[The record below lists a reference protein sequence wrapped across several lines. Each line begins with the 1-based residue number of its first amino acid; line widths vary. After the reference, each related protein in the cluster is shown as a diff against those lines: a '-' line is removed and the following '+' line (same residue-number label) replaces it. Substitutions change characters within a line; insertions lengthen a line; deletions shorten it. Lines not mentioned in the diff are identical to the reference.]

1 MKAVKHFFLFVSIA
15 ALLSSCGKDPI
26 PQDIHFS
33 VLGDSYSTFEG
44 YVDPETNDVWYQ
56 LPPNNFID
64 VMSVEDMWWYKV
76 AAETGW
82 ALEKNNSF
90 SGSLISNFWGY
101 NSGPYYGPHSF
112 IRRMDDLGDPDV
124 IFVFGGANDVW
135 NGAYCG
141 EYVYSD
147 WTEGQLEQYRPA
159 LAYLFDHLERH
170 YPEAKIYFLVDMDL
184 STTDMEQFVESV
196 HTIARHYRI
205 NCIDLYDIQKDWA
218 HPNAQGMS
226 DIAAQVVAALRKS
239 FNV

>member
-1 MKAVKHFFLFVSIA
+1 MKTVKYFFWVVSIA

-26 PQDIHFS
+26 PQDIRFS

-44 YVDPETNDVWYQ
+44 YVDPDSNDIWYY
-56 LPPNNFID
+56 PAPDNYID
-64 VMSVEDMWWYKV
+64 VTSVEDMWWFKV
-76 AAETGW
+76 AEELGW
-82 ALEKNNSF
+82 TLEKNNSF
-90 SGSLISNFWGY
+90 SGSLICNFWGY

-159 LAYLFDHLERH
+159 MAYLFDYLERH
-170 YPEAKIYFLVDMDL
+170 YPETKIYFLVDMDL
-184 STTDMEQFVESV
+184 STTDMERFVESV
-196 HTIARHYRI
+196 HTVARHYGI
-205 NCIDLYDIQKDWA
+205 DCIDLYDIQKDWA
-218 HPNAQGMS
+218 HPNAQGMA
-226 DIAAQVVAALRKS
+226 DIAAQVVAALRQS
-239 FNV
+239 F

>member
-1 MKAVKHFFLFVSIA
+1 MKTVKYFFLVVTIA

-26 PQDIHFS
+26 PQDIRFS

-44 YVDPETNDVWYQ
+44 YVDPDSNDIWYY
-56 LPPNNFID
+56 PAPDNYID
-64 VMSVEDMWWYKV
+64 VTSVEDMWWFKV
-76 AAETGW
+76 AEELGW
-82 ALEKNNSF
+82 TLEKNNSF
-90 SGSLISNFWGY
+90 SGSLICNFWGY

-147 WTEGQLEQYRPA
+147 WTEGQLEEYRPA
-159 LAYLFDHLERH
+159 MAYLFDYLERH

-184 STTDMEQFVESV
+184 STTDMERFVESV
-196 HTIARHYRI
+196 HTVAHHYGI

-218 HPNAQGMS
+218 HPNAQGMA
-226 DIAAQVVAALRKS
+226 DIAAQVVAALRQS
-239 FNV
+239 F

>member
-1 MKAVKHFFLFVSIA
+1 MRRSGFLMITAMALFFA
-15 ALLSSCGKDPI
+15 SCGKDPI

-44 YVDPETNDVWYQ
+44 YVDPENNDVWYQ

-82 ALEKNNSF
+82 TLEKNNSF
-90 SGSLISNFWGY
+90 SGSLICNFWGY
-101 NSGPYYGPHSF
+101 NSGPYYSPHSF
-112 IRRMDDLGDPDV
+112 IRRMDDLGNPDV

-159 LAYLFDHLERH
+159 LAYLFDHLERR

-196 HTIARHYRI
+196 HTVANHYRI

-226 DIAAQVVAALRKS
+226 DIAAQVVASLRKS